1 MEVQMDRKN
10 QKPRRQKKSDRILHS
25 GQTQN
30 QIMTDY
36 AVAPF
41 DRKAEEM
48 DEKWGIDR
56 LVELVSAETAA
67 RYGSAMAKFNDA
79 IDAGDPSVT
88 AARAQ
93 VCIRGMEAMD
103 AEATAAGAQRA
114 SMDVWEVE
122 VAGELYGVMRDAR
135 SWQASSKGP
144 SSRASETARKSWP
157 SQTETLRTRYRS
169 DEKQYQRRE
178 FRGTHRRER
187 LPRPLGGSR
196 QDGTLRRSQAK
207 PKHAM
212 RNRSADGSMAGRCT
226 DQAFR

>member
-10 QKPRRQKKSDRILHS
+10 QKPRRQKKADRILHS

-67 RYGSAMAKFNDA
+67 KYGSAMAKFNDA

-93 VCIRGMEAMD
+93 VCIRGMDAMD
-103 AEATAAGAQRA
+103 AEAAAAGAQRA

-135 SWQASSKGP
+135 SWQAIKAQRP
-144 SSRASETARKSWP
+144 EM
-157 SQTETLRTRYRS
+157 TLVSLREVALALKYWRGSIAGEFERS
-169 DEKQYQRRE
+169 VKQSFGDGAEVVAITNRNLEDEIP
-178 FRGTHRRER
+178 F
-187 LPRPLGGSR
+187 
-196 QDGTLRRSQAK
+196 
-207 PKHAM
+207 
-212 RNRSADGSMAGRCT
+212 
-226 DQAFR
+226 

>member
-1 MEVQMDRKN
+1 MMVRTNE
-10 QKPRRQKKSDRILHS
+10 KPKRQKKSDRILHS

-67 RYGSAMAKFNDA
+67 KYGSAMAKFNDA

-103 AEATAAGAQRA
+103 AEATAAGAERA

-135 SWQASSKGP
+135 SWQAIKAQRP
-144 SSRASETARKSWP
+144 EM
-157 SQTETLRTRYRS
+157 TLVSLREVALALKYWRGSIAGEFERS
-169 DEKQYQRRE
+169 VKESFGDGAEVVAITNRNLEDEIP
-178 FRGTHRRER
+178 F
-187 LPRPLGGSR
+187 
-196 QDGTLRRSQAK
+196 
-207 PKHAM
+207 
-212 RNRSADGSMAGRCT
+212 
-226 DQAFR
+226 

>member
-10 QKPRRQKKSDRILHS
+10 QKPRRQKKADRILHS

-67 RYGSAMAKFNDA
+67 KYGSAMAKFNDA

-135 SWQASSKGP
+135 SWQAIKAQRP
-144 SSRASETARKSWP
+144 EM
-157 SQTETLRTRYRS
+157 TLVSLREVALALKYWRGSIAGEFERS
-169 DEKQYQRRE
+169 VKQSFGDGAEVVAITNRNLEDEIP
-178 FRGTHRRER
+178 F
-187 LPRPLGGSR
+187 
-196 QDGTLRRSQAK
+196 
-207 PKHAM
+207 
-212 RNRSADGSMAGRCT
+212 
-226 DQAFR
+226 

>member
-67 RYGSAMAKFNDA
+67 KYGSAMAKFNDA

-103 AEATAAGAQRA
+103 AEATAAGAERA

-135 SWQASSKGP
+135 SWQAIKAQRP
-144 SSRASETARKSWP
+144 EM
-157 SQTETLRTRYRS
+157 TLVSLREVALALKYWRGSIAGEFERS
-169 DEKQYQRRE
+169 VKESFGDGAEVVAITNRNLEDEIP
-178 FRGTHRRER
+178 F
-187 LPRPLGGSR
+187 
-196 QDGTLRRSQAK
+196 
-207 PKHAM
+207 
-212 RNRSADGSMAGRCT
+212 
-226 DQAFR
+226 

>member
-1 MEVQMDRKN
+1 MDRKN
-10 QKPRRQKKSDRILHS
+10 QKPKRQKKSDRILHS

-67 RYGSAMAKFNDA
+67 KYGSAMAKFNDA

-103 AEATAAGAQRA
+103 AEAAAAGAQRA

-135 SWQASSKGP
+135 SWQAIKAQRP
-144 SSRASETARKSWP
+144 EM
-157 SQTETLRTRYRS
+157 TLVSLREVALALKYWRGSIAGEFERS
-169 DEKQYQRRE
+169 VKESFGDGAEVVAVTNRNLEDEIP
-178 FRGTHRRER
+178 F
-187 LPRPLGGSR
+187 
-196 QDGTLRRSQAK
+196 
-207 PKHAM
+207 
-212 RNRSADGSMAGRCT
+212 
-226 DQAFR
+226 

>member
-1 MEVQMDRKN
+1 MDRKN

-67 RYGSAMAKFNDA
+67 KYGSAMAKFNDA

-93 VCIRGMEAMD
+93 VCIRGMDAMD
-103 AEATAAGAQRA
+103 AEAAAAGAQRA

-135 SWQASSKGP
+135 SWQAIKAQRP
-144 SSRASETARKSWP
+144 EM
-157 SQTETLRTRYRS
+157 TLVSLREVALALKYWRGSIAGEFERS
-169 DEKQYQRRE
+169 VKQSFGDGAEVVAITNRNLEDEIP
-178 FRGTHRRER
+178 F
-187 LPRPLGGSR
+187 
-196 QDGTLRRSQAK
+196 
-207 PKHAM
+207 
-212 RNRSADGSMAGRCT
+212 
-226 DQAFR
+226 

>member
-1 MEVQMDRKN
+1 MDRKN
-10 QKPRRQKKSDRILHS
+10 QKPRRQKKADRILHS

-67 RYGSAMAKFNDA
+67 KYGSAMAKFNDA

-135 SWQASSKGP
+135 SWQAIKAQRP
-144 SSRASETARKSWP
+144 EM
-157 SQTETLRTRYRS
+157 TLVSLREVALALKYWRGSIAGEFERS
-169 DEKQYQRRE
+169 VKQSFGDGAEVVAITNRNLEDEIP
-178 FRGTHRRER
+178 F
-187 LPRPLGGSR
+187 
-196 QDGTLRRSQAK
+196 
-207 PKHAM
+207 
-212 RNRSADGSMAGRCT
+212 
-226 DQAFR
+226 

>member
-10 QKPRRQKKSDRILHS
+10 QRPKRQKKSDRILHS

-67 RYGSAMAKFNDA
+67 KYGSAMAKFNDA

-93 VCIRGMEAMD
+93 VCIRGMDAMD
-103 AEATAAGAQRA
+103 AEAAAAGAQRG
-114 SMDVWEVE
+114 SIVVW
-122 VAGELYGVMRDAR
+122 RDI
-135 SWQASSKGP
+135 
-144 SSRASETARKSWP
+144 
-157 SQTETLRTRYRS
+157 L
-169 DEKQYQRRE
+169 
-178 FRGTHRRER
+178 
-187 LPRPLGGSR
+187 
-196 QDGTLRRSQAK
+196 
-207 PKHAM
+207 
-212 RNRSADGSMAGRCT
+212 AGRLSS
-226 DQAFR
+226 AA

>member
-1 MEVQMDRKN
+1 
-10 QKPRRQKKSDRILHS
+10 
-25 GQTQN
+25 
-30 QIMTDY
+30 MTDY

-67 RYGSAMAKFNDA
+67 KYGSAMAKFNDA

-103 AEATAAGAQRA
+103 AEAAAAGAQRA

-135 SWQASSKGP
+135 SWQAIKAQRP
-144 SSRASETARKSWP
+144 EM
-157 SQTETLRTRYRS
+157 TLVSLREVALALKYWRGSIAGEFERS
-169 DEKQYQRRE
+169 VKESFGDGAEVVAVTNRNLEDEIP
-178 FRGTHRRER
+178 F
-187 LPRPLGGSR
+187 
-196 QDGTLRRSQAK
+196 
-207 PKHAM
+207 
-212 RNRSADGSMAGRCT
+212 
-226 DQAFR
+226 

>member
-10 QKPRRQKKSDRILHS
+10 QKPKRQKKSDRILHS

-67 RYGSAMAKFNDA
+67 KYGSAMAKFNDA

-103 AEATAAGAQRA
+103 AEAAAAGAQRA

-135 SWQASSKGP
+135 SWQAIKAQRP
-144 SSRASETARKSWP
+144 EM
-157 SQTETLRTRYRS
+157 TLVSLREVALALKYWRGSIAGEFERS
-169 DEKQYQRRE
+169 VKESFGDGAEVVAVTNRNLEDEIP
-178 FRGTHRRER
+178 F
-187 LPRPLGGSR
+187 
-196 QDGTLRRSQAK
+196 
-207 PKHAM
+207 
-212 RNRSADGSMAGRCT
+212 
-226 DQAFR
+226 

>member
-1 MEVQMDRKN
+1 MMVRTNE
-10 QKPRRQKKSDRILHS
+10 KPKRQKKSDRILHS

-67 RYGSAMAKFNDA
+67 KYGSAMAKFNDA

-135 SWQASSKGP
+135 SWQAIKAQRP
-144 SSRASETARKSWP
+144 EM
-157 SQTETLRTRYRS
+157 TLVSLREVALALKYWRGSIAGEFERS
-169 DEKQYQRRE
+169 VKESFGDGAEVVAITNRNLEDEIP
-178 FRGTHRRER
+178 F
-187 LPRPLGGSR
+187 
-196 QDGTLRRSQAK
+196 
-207 PKHAM
+207 
-212 RNRSADGSMAGRCT
+212 
-226 DQAFR
+226 

>member
-1 MEVQMDRKN
+1 MVRTNE
-10 QKPRRQKKSDRILHS
+10 KPKRQKKADRILHS

-67 RYGSAMAKFNDA
+67 KYGSAMAKFNDA

-135 SWQASSKGP
+135 SWQAIKAQRP
-144 SSRASETARKSWP
+144 EM
-157 SQTETLRTRYRS
+157 TLVSLREVALALKHWRGSIAGEFERS
-169 DEKQYQRRE
+169 VKQSFGDGAEVVAITNRNLEDEIP
-178 FRGTHRRER
+178 F
-187 LPRPLGGSR
+187 
-196 QDGTLRRSQAK
+196 
-207 PKHAM
+207 
-212 RNRSADGSMAGRCT
+212 
-226 DQAFR
+226 

>member
-1 MEVQMDRKN
+1 MMVRTN
-10 QKPRRQKKSDRILHS
+10 GKPKRQKKSDRILHS

-67 RYGSAMAKFNDA
+67 KYGSAMAKFNDA

-103 AEATAAGAQRA
+103 AEATAAGAERA

-135 SWQASSKGP
+135 SWQAIKAQRP
-144 SSRASETARKSWP
+144 EM
-157 SQTETLRTRYRS
+157 TLVSLREVALALKHWRGSIAGEFERS
-169 DEKQYQRRE
+169 VKQSFVDGAEVVAITNRNLEDEIP
-178 FRGTHRRER
+178 F
-187 LPRPLGGSR
+187 
-196 QDGTLRRSQAK
+196 
-207 PKHAM
+207 
-212 RNRSADGSMAGRCT
+212 
-226 DQAFR
+226 

>member
-1 MEVQMDRKN
+1 MDRKN
-10 QKPRRQKKSDRILHS
+10 QKPKRQKKSDRILHS

-30 QIMTDY
+30 QIITDY

-67 RYGSAMAKFNDA
+67 KYGSAMAKFNDA

-103 AEATAAGAQRA
+103 AEATAAGAERA

-122 VAGELYGVMRDAR
+122 VDGELYGVMRDAR
-135 SWQASSKGP
+135 SWQAIKAQRP
-144 SSRASETARKSWP
+144 EM
-157 SQTETLRTRYRS
+157 TLVSLREVALALKHWRGSIAGEFERS
-169 DEKQYQRRE
+169 VKESFGDGAEVVAITNRNLEDEIP
-178 FRGTHRRER
+178 F
-187 LPRPLGGSR
+187 
-196 QDGTLRRSQAK
+196 
-207 PKHAM
+207 
-212 RNRSADGSMAGRCT
+212 
-226 DQAFR
+226 